1 MHLRQRYSNLDA
13 IQLVGMIMNSSRG
26 INRGPWE
33 LAHTLDSVPGMLLS
47 PLRLMTYIY
56 PLLPYM
62 DNALY
67 NSPLIVK

>member
-1 MHLRQRYSNLDA
+1 
-13 IQLVGMIMNSSRG
+13 LV
-26 INRGPWE
+26 
-33 LAHTLDSVPGMLLS
+33 HTLDSVPGMLLS
-47 PLRLMTYIY
+47 PLRLMTYVY